1 MARTRRNL
9 VFVLATA
16 AAAGLVVQ
24 APATAGHVHVIQT
37 ANSPSTG
44 QPVLGGGSWIVNK
57 PSGYYVGRAMAGS
70 VFDDEVTSSGN
81 WHFGRASTTV
91 DMCGWVMPG
100 SLGGSLGDTA
110 DTCSTTTQNAISHR
124 RTVGKDYNQPAHAT
138 GDGTAAAANTGCVV
152 QFTTTSSAPTTARTA
167 ATGRTRP
174 ATPRALSST
183 GSPPTTAPRWSSAT
197 RTWAGDSCRS
207 AASSAADRPL
217 QRQRLRRS
225 HALFSSSRNVFRHRR
240 PATDRQC
247 RGERRPTRF

>member
-152 QFTTTSSAPTTARTA
+152 QFNYFVGTDYSSNGGHWAN
-167 ATGRTRP
+167 P
-174 ATPRALSST
+174 A
-183 GSPPTTAPRWSSAT
+183 GN
-197 RTWAGDSCRS
+197 
-207 AASSAADRPL
+207 AASTVFYRFTTNDGAAVVVRDPNL
-217 QRQRLRRS
+217 GWGFLPIGCVQ
-225 HALFSSSRNVFRHRR
+225 
-240 PATDRQC
+240 
-247 RGERRPTRF
+247 RPTALYNDND